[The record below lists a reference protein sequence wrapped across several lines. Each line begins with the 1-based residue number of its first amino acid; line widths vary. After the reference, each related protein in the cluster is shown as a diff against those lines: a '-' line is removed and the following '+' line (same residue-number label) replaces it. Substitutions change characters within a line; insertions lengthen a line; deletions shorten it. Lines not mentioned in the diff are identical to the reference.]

1 MELFPFQLDAATQ
14 IAERFRDYIAEPLM
28 ITRTKQITFY
38 QNLSS
43 ITGSGKTLI
52 LAEAVQQISNLLPT
66 HPVVLWLSKGKV
78 VVLQTYSNLSSGKY
92 ANLLCNFD
100 IKPLLECKSN
110 DIEDSSKGILLVATV
125 GKFNQKDKEKGDR
138 KIFQVEYDNAPQ
150 SLWDALKSR
159 KYEKDGKAYRRN
171 LIVVYDEGHNLSDQ
185 QTNLLLD
192 LEPDAL
198 IVASAT
204 TKIPPELANIV
215 DRLKTD
221 KFWNDEDLVTTVKS
235 SDVVLRGL
243 VKKTI
248 LLGGYLTPMEIAL
261 DEMLSEMSAAEQ
273 AAQELKLDF
282 HPKAIYVSN
291 TNTVDDSSIQDDI
304 ALPFLGRKAR
314 PILIWRYLVENAGI
328 DPNKIAVYCNL
339 KFEQRLPPPA
349 SFNLFSGGDND
360 YDRFMEGDYTHII
373 FNLSLQEGWDDPACC
388 FAYIDKSMGSAGQV
402 TQLIGRVLRQ
412 PGITHYPA
420 ANLNTAHFYIR
431 TDEKGVFENIIHE
444 VRQKLAKDIP
454 DVTLT
459 IRKSTSGGDRPYR
472 DPKKEKIVPT
482 LSISSSDAFA
492 PLRSIVAKIHDYSND
507 PVNTVGKGSR
517 IQILQTIG
525 SGNNAQEEWVE
536 VEHSTK
542 VTARWILVKE
552 VQKLF
557 ACRGRKNPLNLC
569 DIELPKFDALV
580 EFNSPAA
587 DQIRKAACEIVNT
600 YVEYSD
606 IVQDSSDKPYK
617 PGRIYVDEN
626 KLVEFKYSIHAG
638 YSDLNG
644 FELEFARE
652 LDKTKRVWCRNL
664 SQSGFGIP
672 LLNSHDLKAS
682 MFYPDFLVWSE
693 QYVIAIDPKGDHLL
707 KQAILSKLFYMDK
720 VEEEGPELLV
730 RLLSRG
736 KWAMTASQ
744 PALQSPGGFT
754 VWMKKP
760 NRGIVPLFLES
771 LSDAVKE
778 CLKV

>member
-360 YDRFMEGDYTHII
+360 YDRFMEGDYRPMSSFRPPLAICRTVH
-373 FNLSLQEGWDDPACC
+373 
-388 FAYIDKSMGSAGQV
+388 
-402 TQLIGRVLRQ
+402 
-412 PGITHYPA
+412 
-420 ANLNTAHFYIR
+420 LN
-431 TDEKGVFENIIHE
+431 
-444 VRQKLAKDIP
+444 
-454 DVTLT
+454 
-459 IRKSTSGGDRPYR
+459 
-472 DPKKEKIVPT
+472 
-482 LSISSSDAFA
+482 
-492 PLRSIVAKIHDYSND
+492 
-507 PVNTVGKGSR
+507 
-517 IQILQTIG
+517 
-525 SGNNAQEEWVE
+525 
-536 VEHSTK
+536 
-542 VTARWILVKE
+542 
-552 VQKLF
+552 
-557 ACRGRKNPLNLC
+557 
-569 DIELPKFDALV
+569 
-580 EFNSPAA
+580 
-587 DQIRKAACEIVNT
+587 
-600 YVEYSD
+600 
-606 IVQDSSDKPYK
+606 
-617 PGRIYVDEN
+617 
-626 KLVEFKYSIHAG
+626 
-638 YSDLNG
+638 
-644 FELEFARE
+644 
-652 LDKTKRVWCRNL
+652 
-664 SQSGFGIP
+664 
-672 LLNSHDLKAS
+672 
-682 MFYPDFLVWSE
+682 
-693 QYVIAIDPKGDHLL
+693 
-707 KQAILSKLFYMDK
+707 
-720 VEEEGPELLV
+720 
-730 RLLSRG
+730 
-736 KWAMTASQ
+736 
-744 PALQSPGGFT
+744 
-754 VWMKKP
+754 
-760 NRGIVPLFLES
+760 
-771 LSDAVKE
+771 
-778 CLKV
+778 